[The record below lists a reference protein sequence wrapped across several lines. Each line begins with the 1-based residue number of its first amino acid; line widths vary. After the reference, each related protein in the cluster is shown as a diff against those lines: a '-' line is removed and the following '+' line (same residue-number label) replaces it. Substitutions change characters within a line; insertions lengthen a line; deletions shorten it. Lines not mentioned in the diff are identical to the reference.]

1 VRIVPLPCAFIVFFF
16 IEGYS
21 NGSYH
26 DISCLYFSNIYK
38 VLLMYCT
45 KKNTFNMWRRII
57 SPVLCII
64 EGTVSEHDCISV
76 DIDEIGSMYKLLTKK
91 EICIS

>member
-1 VRIVPLPCAFIVFFF
+1 
-16 IEGYS
+16 
-21 NGSYH
+21 
-26 DISCLYFSNIYK
+26 
-38 VLLMYCT
+38 MYCT